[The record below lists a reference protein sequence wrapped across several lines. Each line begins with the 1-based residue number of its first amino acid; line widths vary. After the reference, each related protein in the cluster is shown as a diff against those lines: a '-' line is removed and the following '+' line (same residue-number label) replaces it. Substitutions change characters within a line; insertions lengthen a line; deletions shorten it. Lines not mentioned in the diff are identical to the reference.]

1 MICYINF
8 FVAGDPLSPVRCRSA
23 IMEEIQ
29 HSKESPP
36 DFFQLRLFLFLFFFL
51 FFNLVM
57 IATVL
62 SHVQLFETPWT
73 VAHQDLCP

>member
-1 MICYINF
+1 
-8 FVAGDPLSPVRCRSA
+8 
-23 IMEEIQ
+23 MEEIQ

-36 DFFQLRLFLFLFFFL
+36 DFFQLRLFLFFFFL

-62 SHVQLFETPWT
+62 SHVQLFEIPWT